1 MIRQIEALIVT
12 DLIDGDFREDLT
24 STMNT
29 WVILITDGT
38 VIDYP
43 PESYDS
49 LETARDEARRWAWI
63 ISGMGWIPIEET
75 ADDRWTVGD
84 RDVRLVHVE
93 GEGGWVG
100 TFWTWDGYPDPE
112 ATLLQDW
119 TTARAWATAPLHDD
133 LAPVAVEENEWMI
146 VATFDRGGEE
156 AYAVAHLLKVVGAR

>member
-1 MIRQIEALIVT
+1 MT
-12 DLIDGDFREDLT
+12 DLTDSVFSEDLT
-24 STMNT
+24 SIMNT
-29 WVILITDGT
+29 WVILITEGT

-43 PESYDS
+43 PEVYDS

-63 ISGMGWIPIEET
+63 ISGMGWIPIEGP

-112 ATLLQDW
+112 ATLLRDR
-119 TTARAWATAPLHDD
+119 TVARAWVTAPIHDV
-133 LAPVAVEENEWMI
+133 LAPVAVEENDWMI

-156 AYAVAHLLKVVGAR
+156 AYAVAHQLKPVGAR